1 MACRLHIKI
10 CEAQKVLRMDLGGQS
25 DPYITLRLKSE
36 EKSDCLKT
44 QVIRK
49 TRNPIWNQEFDIIV
63 TDSNDVL
70 LINMY
75 HEYFP
80 NDDKMMDEIQFPVS
94 TWPIGDPLDRKE
106 LDLKLKKKK
115 AGKLIFEVQSFPL
128 ENSASD
134 RSETEGCRI
143 RIKAFD
149 AKNVLE
155 SFIDGSDLYL
165 RFGLKGK
172 KDSTFK
178 TAVISGTLNPV
189 WNQELEIIST
199 DRRKDILEVEMFDE
213 DISHDYTIIEIP
225 LRDHPNKTHYT
236 FNDNITLKEKGAGQL
251 HFELDFEPIE
261 GEEES
266 SETLK
271 EGGEEEEEEN
281 VNYNVQFTNSKIKL
295 LTNSISH
302 VPLDIYEK
310 DFVFIVNEQPFETR
324 RIVSDLISPTVSKLH
339 QNDPTVSEFRI
350 TTSTKGDF
358 QTILD
363 LVSFETKEIIKE
375 EEIDFIAEVFEQ
387 LGIENA
393 SVKTNKLHL
402 TMDNVIE
409 LIAKHERFSHFYASN
424 LTREIE
430 YLSRHMFEM
439 KEKHK
444 EHFLNLSSATIERVI
459 SNDHLQIES
468 EDQLLNLI
476 DRLYIK
482 NNEFSKLYEFVFFSN
497 VGSEAIEEFL
507 SIFNFDD
514 LTTGAWLS
522 IAKRIHCEVKRNE
535 KQLES
540 RRYSREIKYS
550 NENFNGV
557 FNYLSKNS
565 NIDEEVSV
573 TASSNGGGDWHQ
585 LIDIGNTNNCY
596 YTNSESNPSICFEF
610 KKHRIM
616 PTNYTIRAH
625 NSSSGNRHP
634 KSWIIEG
641 SEDNKKWI
649 KIDERIDCSFLNGAK
664 RVHTFHIKN
673 EEEKEFKFIRIKH
686 INNTWDNS
694 NNAIYICSI
703 EFYGNLI

>member
-1 MACRLHIKI
+1 
-10 CEAQKVLRMDLGGQS
+10 
-25 DPYITLRLKSE
+25 
-36 EKSDCLKT
+36 
-44 QVIRK
+44 
-49 TRNPIWNQEFDIIV
+49 
-63 TDSNDVL
+63 
-70 LINMY
+70 
-75 HEYFP
+75 
-80 NDDKMMDEIQFPVS
+80 
-94 TWPIGDPLDRKE
+94 
-106 LDLKLKKKK
+106 
-115 AGKLIFEVQSFPL
+115 
-128 ENSASD
+128 
-134 RSETEGCRI
+134 
-143 RIKAFD
+143 
-149 AKNVLE
+149 
-155 SFIDGSDLYL
+155 
-165 RFGLKGK
+165 
-172 KDSTFK
+172 
-178 TAVISGTLNPV
+178 
-189 WNQELEIIST
+189 
-199 DRRKDILEVEMFDE
+199 MFDE
-213 DISHDYTIIEIP
+213 NTEDFKLMNKFEIP
-225 LRDHPNKTHYT
+225 LRDHPYKTHYI
-236 FNDNITLKEKGAGQL
+236 FNDDIAMKKKDAGQL

-261 GEEES
+261 EES

-271 EGGEEEEEEN
+271 EGEN

-363 LVSFETKEIIKE
+363 LVSFETKEINKE
-375 EEIDFIAEVFEQ
+375 EEIDFISEVFEQ

-573 TASSNGGGDWHQ
+573 TASSNGGGDWHK

-694 NNAIYICSI
+694 NNAIYISSI